1 MEIREPVMWAI
12 LGAALVTF
20 IPRVLPL
27 VVLSRIQLPNWALRF
42 LSHIPV
48 AVMAAL
54 LAQELLTAKDQ
65 LIPIWHNV
73 NLLAFVPTLLIAIL
87 TRSLLG
93 TVIGGIL
100 SMMLVRL
107 IV

>member
-1 MEIREPVMWAI
+1 MEIREPVFWAI

-27 VVLSRIQLPNWALRF
+27 VVLSKIQLPDWALQF
-42 LSHIPV
+42 LGYVPV

-54 LAQELLTAKDQ
+54 LAEELLPVHGLFVPVWQ
-65 LIPIWHNV
+65 NV
-73 NLLAFVPTLLIAIL
+73 NLLAFIPTLLIAIL

-93 TVIGGIL
+93 TVIAGIL
-100 SMMLVRL
+100 CMMLIRF